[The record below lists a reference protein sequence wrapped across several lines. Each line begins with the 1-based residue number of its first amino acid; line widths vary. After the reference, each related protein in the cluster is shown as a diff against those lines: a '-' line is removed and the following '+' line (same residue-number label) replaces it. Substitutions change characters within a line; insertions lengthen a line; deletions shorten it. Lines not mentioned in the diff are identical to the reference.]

1 MKVNASALRQGNVID
16 HLNKLWVVAK
26 AQNVTP
32 GKGGAFMQAEL
43 RDIRGGT
50 KRDERFRSTEQVE
63 RVTLDDREY
72 QYLYKDGEAYAFM
85 DTETYEQLSV
95 PGEVIGDPAVFLQE
109 GMKCNIR
116 TFEGVA
122 LVVELPQTVVM
133 EVVEADPVVKSQT
146 AASSYKPAKLE
157 NGVRIMVPPHVA
169 TGTKIIV
176 NIAEGTYLER
186 FKG

>member
-1 MKVNASALRQGNVID
+1 MKVNASALRAGNVID
-16 HLNKLWVVAK
+16 HLNKLWVVTK

-43 RDIRGGT
+43 RDIRAGT

-63 RVTLDDREY
+63 RISLDDREY
-72 QYLYKDGEAYAFM
+72 QYLYKEGDTYAFM
-85 DTETYEQLSV
+85 DTENYEQLSV
-95 PGEVIGDPAVFLQE
+95 PGTVIGEQAVFLQE

-116 TFEGVA
+116 TFEGTP
-122 LVVELPQTVVM
+122 LVIDLPQTVVM
-133 EVVEADPVVKSQT
+133 EIVETEPVLRSQT

-169 TGTKIIV
+169 TGTKIVV
-176 NIAEGTYLER
+176 NISDGTYLER
-186 FKG
+186 AKG